1 MEFKKNNLNETNN
14 KMKVK
19 INKIYDFIKATPEFK
34 NLIKK
39 YKKERK
45 KALNILKNGNVEF
58 FEIEKQKVIN
68 KETNEEYLYNE
79 IKSHQKINEEIKNL
93 HGAKALKN
101 INSYKDIKTIEKRNS
116 TIKIKKRKFFD
127 NKKLNHNFVSVSD
140 LMGNKIIPLP
150 LIFPNRIDDLRSKLL
165 PFINHHSVK
174 NYDLP
179 IKRNKIRKKHD
190 IKFLSCLSNNEIIQS
205 KSLVKYIHSLENLK
219 DEYSKKSRK
228 LKKEL
233 SDL

>member
-127 NKKLNHNFVSVSD
+127 NKKLNHNFVSDSD

-219 DEYSKKSRK
+219 DEYSRKSRK